1 MNEYFLEL
9 SPMKYPKDYFMQW
22 FRKKESSGQIKFNF
36 HFEDQVRYLS
46 DVLTDEIDKWSPEVP
61 VVISAQTGSG
71 KNHFILETLLPKLI
85 EENPGQK
92 DLILILSNRIALNRQ
107 TKRKLA
113 NLLVEFTHDAK
124 YITEMK
130 KYFTNEGV
138 DHIYINFDVVTVC
151 SYHQLYNR
159 CNRSTRSMNPPNF
172 IGSIDINKFKYIV
185 CDECHFFTSDAT
197 FNQDTGNTL
206 KEIVAQGQSAVRIYM
221 SATPE
226 VAVEAILREEFS
238 VAQTQHEKYAES
250 LDKEIEC
257 AINWLGTMEEI
268 FPKGTR
274 NKSIKQE
281 IKHQQYKIENLEYE
295 KEDLESNFN
304 LHVCFYYMARNYDYV
319 VPHCYQ
325 TDEQLVEVIQSSE
338 DKWIIFMNTG
348 GNALAE
354 KLNQKGVSAV
364 FLSREETDADA
375 EKREAYNFII
385 ENETTDRKVLISTSL
400 LDNGINITNA
410 PLKNTKDKVLNI
422 AIDSFDRTQ
431 FIQMLG
437 RIRTEKGVPV
447 QLYIKEYSSERLK
460 RMLTSDTR
468 NLVRI
473 LSDKIYGASPTEFN
487 SCAVYLLVDR
497 MSTVLTMIRSTEP
510 DFCIE
515 FKDDYTA
522 EALKGK
528 VYEFYK
534 TGKGKSEPWS
544 RSIVDLLE
552 SSWERDKRKKYI
564 YADICNGEE
573 DVNRHESKLS
583 DTFLCYL
590 CQKLIPQQYYSA
602 IEEDYNFY
610 ASQLNDSEWNR
621 YNHLVLCSEDSRR
634 TLSLVEKI
642 ELLNSEFKFASK
654 KILVDVERVKAIESR
669 ATHYENLAD
678 GLSAGTTVDVQLN
691 WIEKSP
697 EDLIAIKLASDS
709 SEKNAMQ
716 EESLENYIRAH
727 YVTASEVEQ
736 FKRGKY
742 LDKDFISRRGIKK
755 DSTAANTLS
764 EKFFQGK
771 SLKEMLNEKW
781 SVDGNRYVLES
792 FADNTNS
799 HTTFYCFVKQDVSE
813 F

>member
-1 MNEYFLEL
+1 MNEYFTESL
-9 SPMKYPKDYFMQW
+9 SMRYPKNYFMQW

-113 NLLVEFTHDAK
+113 NLLVEFAHDAK

-159 CNRSTRSMNPPNF
+159 CNRLTHSVNAPNF
-172 IGSIDINKFKYIV
+172 IGSIDISKFKYIV

-206 KEIVAQGQSAVRIYM
+206 KEIVAQGQNAVRIYM

-226 VAVEAILREEFS
+226 VVVEAILREEFS
-238 VAQTQHEKYAES
+238 TAQMRLNE
-250 LDKEIEC
+250 
-257 AINWLGTMEEI
+257 
-268 FPKGTR
+268 
-274 NKSIKQE
+274 
-281 IKHQQYKIENLEYE
+281 KIENINEEITTLNAQNIPFMCKMAGATKKTLKKAENFRE
-295 KEDLESNFN
+295 SCIEDLECEKKKIESNFN

-319 VPHCYQ
+319 VAHCYQ

-364 FLSREETDADA
+364 FLSRERTDADE
-375 EKREAYNFII
+375 EKRDAYNFII

-410 PLKNTKDKVLNI
+410 PLKNAKDKVLNI

-437 RIRTEKGVPV
+437 RIRTEKDVPV

-460 RMLTSDTR
+460 RMLGNDTR

-564 YADICNGEE
+564 YSDICNGEE

-610 ASQLNDSEWNR
+610 ASQLNDSEWNC
-621 YNHLVLCSEDSRR
+621 YNRPVRCAEDSRG
-634 TLSLVEKI
+634 TLSFVEKI
-642 ELLNSEFKFASK
+642 ELLNSKFNFASK
-654 KILVDVERVKAIESR
+654 KILVDIERVKTIESR

-727 YVTASEVEQ
+727 HVTASEVEQ

-755 DSTAANTLS
+755 DSTSANTLS

>member
-1 MNEYFLEL
+1 
-9 SPMKYPKDYFMQW
+9 
-22 FRKKESSGQIKFNF
+22 
-36 HFEDQVRYLS
+36 
-46 DVLTDEIDKWSPEVP
+46 
-61 VVISAQTGSG
+61 
-71 KNHFILETLLPKLI
+71 
-85 EENPGQK
+85 
-92 DLILILSNRIALNRQ
+92 
-107 TKRKLA
+107 
-113 NLLVEFTHDAK
+113 
-124 YITEMK
+124 
-130 KYFTNEGV
+130 
-138 DHIYINFDVVTVC
+138 
-151 SYHQLYNR
+151 
-159 CNRSTRSMNPPNF
+159 MNPPNF
-172 IGSIDINKFKYIV
+172 IGSIDISKFKYIV

-325 TDEQLVEVIQSSE
+325 TDEQLVEVIQRSE

-375 EKREAYNFII
+375 EKKQAYNFII

-447 QLYIKEYSSERLK
+447 QLYIKKYSSERLK
-460 RMLTSDTR
+460 RMLGNDTR

-497 MSTVLTMIRSTEP
+497 MSTVLIMIRSTEP

-515 FKDDYTA
+515 FLNPET
-522 EALKGK
+522 EASKGR

-534 TGKGKSEPWS
+534 TGNGKSEPWS

-573 DVNRHESKLS
+573 DVNRHKSKLNDS
-583 DTFLCYL
+583 FLRYL
-590 CQKLIPQQYYSA
+590 YQKLIPQQYYSA

-610 ASQLNDSEWNR
+610 ASRLNNSEWNC
-621 YNHLVLCSEDSRR
+621 YNHLVRCAEDSRG
-634 TLSLVEKI
+634 TLSFVEKI
-642 ELLNSEFKFASK
+642 ELLNSKFNFASK

-678 GLSAGTTVDVQLN
+678 GLSAGTTVDVQLS

-697 EDLIAIKLASDS
+697 EDLVAIKLASDS
-709 SEKNAMQ
+709 SEKNDVQ
-716 EESLENYIRAH
+716 EETLENYIRAH
-727 YVTASEVEQ
+727 HVTASEVEQ

-755 DSTAANTLS
+755 DSTLANTLS

-771 SLKEMLNEKW
+771 SLTEMLNDER
-781 SVDGNRYVLES
+781 SVDGSRYVLES

>member
-1 MNEYFLEL
+1 MNEYFLESL
-9 SPMKYPKDYFMQW
+9 PMKYPKDYFMQW
-22 FRKKESSGQIKFNF
+22 FREKESSGQIHFNF
-36 HFEDQVRYLS
+36 HFENNKQYLS
-46 DVLTDEIDKWSPEVP
+46 DILADEIDKWSPEVP

-71 KNHFILETLLPKLI
+71 KNHFILENLLPKLI

-113 NLLVEFTHDAK
+113 NLLVEFTHNAK

-238 VAQTQHEKYAES
+238 TAQMRLNE
-250 LDKEIEC
+250 
-257 AINWLGTMEEI
+257 
-268 FPKGTR
+268 
-274 NKSIKQE
+274 
-281 IKHQQYKIENLEYE
+281 KIENINEEITTLNAQNIPFMCKMAGATKKTLKKAENFRE
-295 KEDLESNFN
+295 SCIEDLECEKKKIESNFN

-325 TDEQLVEVIQSSE
+325 ADEQLVEVIQRSE

-375 EKREAYNFII
+375 EKKQAYNFII

-410 PLKNTKDKVLNI
+410 PLKNAKDKVLNI

-437 RIRTEKGVPV
+437 RIRTEKDVPV

-460 RMLTSDTR
+460 RMLGNDTR

-564 YADICNGEE
+564 DDDICNGEE
-573 DVNRHESKLS
+573 DVTRHESKLS

-610 ASQLNDSEWNR
+610 ASQLDSSEENR
-621 YNHLVLCSEDSRR
+621 YSYLVRCAEDRR
-634 TLSLVEKI
+634 GTLSLVEKI

-727 YVTASEVEQ
+727 HVTASEVEQ

-755 DSTAANTLS
+755 DSTLANTLS

>member
-1 MNEYFLEL
+1 
-9 SPMKYPKDYFMQW
+9 
-22 FRKKESSGQIKFNF
+22 
-36 HFEDQVRYLS
+36 
-46 DVLTDEIDKWSPEVP
+46 
-61 VVISAQTGSG
+61 
-71 KNHFILETLLPKLI
+71 
-85 EENPGQK
+85 
-92 DLILILSNRIALNRQ
+92 
-107 TKRKLA
+107 
-113 NLLVEFTHDAK
+113 
-124 YITEMK
+124 
-130 KYFTNEGV
+130 
-138 DHIYINFDVVTVC
+138 
-151 SYHQLYNR
+151 
-159 CNRSTRSMNPPNF
+159 
-172 IGSIDINKFKYIV
+172 
-185 CDECHFFTSDAT
+185 
-197 FNQDTGNTL
+197 
-206 KEIVAQGQSAVRIYM
+206 
-221 SATPE
+221 
-226 VAVEAILREEFS
+226 
-238 VAQTQHEKYAES
+238 
-250 LDKEIEC
+250 
-257 AINWLGTMEEI
+257 
-268 FPKGTR
+268 
-274 NKSIKQE
+274 
-281 IKHQQYKIENLEYE
+281 
-295 KEDLESNFN
+295 
-304 LHVCFYYMARNYDYV
+304 
-319 VPHCYQ
+319 
-325 TDEQLVEVIQSSE
+325 
-338 DKWIIFMNTG
+338 
-348 GNALAE
+348 
-354 KLNQKGVSAV
+354 
-364 FLSREETDADA
+364 
-375 EKREAYNFII
+375 
-385 ENETTDRKVLISTSL
+385 
-400 LDNGINITNA
+400 
-410 PLKNTKDKVLNI
+410 
-422 AIDSFDRTQ
+422 
-431 FIQMLG
+431 MLG
-437 RIRTEKGVPV
+437 N
-447 QLYIKEYSSERLK
+447 
-460 RMLTSDTR
+460 DTR

-610 ASQLNDSEWNR
+610 ASRLNNSEWNC
-621 YNHLVLCSEDSRR
+621 YNRLVRCAEDSRG
-634 TLSLVEKI
+634 TLSFVEKI
-642 ELLNSEFKFASK
+642 ELLNSKFKFASK
-654 KILVDVERVKAIESR
+654 KILVDIERVKAIESR

-716 EESLENYIRAH
+716 EESLENYISAH
-727 YVTASEVEQ
+727 HVTASEVEQ

-755 DSTAANTLS
+755 DSTLANTLS

-771 SLKEMLNEKW
+771 SLTEMLNEKW